1 MEKALRNY
9 SISSAFIIANF
20 VCSSLLKRLGV
31 FNEGVK
37 AYFLLYLANND
48 NKNPQF
54 EDGSGADVVTYK

>member
-1 MEKALRNY
+1 MK
-9 SISSAFIIANF
+9 SAI
-20 VCSSLLKRLGV
+20 VSLLFFFTG
-31 FNEGVK
+31 GVK